1 MPIKRRPL
9 GLVLI
14 GLALWVSG
22 CATMPQSRSVE
33 TVEETSRAIHD
44 PQIATTEN
52 EALVVREAPAIS
64 PVEVVFQVHE
74 LYFRHEDIDT
84 KRDTLGN
91 LHLLVNDNCLGFVF
105 DKGQLKL
112 KSAISLRHPAN
123 ALIGYPESRPTISN
137 RTAPIGSEQMNLRL
151 SQERAHVVQGAL
163 LLYAVRRRTIAAA
176 IGYKLV
182 QRHETCDQRHS
193 RDTIVST

>member
-14 GLALWVSG
+14 GLAPWVSG
-22 CATMPQSRSVE
+22 CATMPQNQSVE
-33 TVEETSRAIHD
+33 TVEETSRAIPE
-44 PQIATTEN
+44 PQIATPEN
-52 EALVVREAPAIS
+52 EALAVREAPAIS
-64 PVEVVFQVHE
+64 PEEVVLQVHE

-84 KRDTLGN
+84 KHDTLGN
-91 LHLLVNDNCLGFVF
+91 LHLLVNHDRLGFVLG
-105 DKGQLKL
+105 KAQLQPKRT
-112 KSAISLRHPAN
+112 IPLRYLAN
-123 ALIGYPESRPTISN
+123 VRIGYPESRPPISGD
-137 RTAPIGSEQMNLRL
+137 TDPIGSEQMNLRL
-151 SQERAHVVQGAL
+151 SQERTHVVQGAL

-182 QRHETCDQRHS
+182 QWHETCDQRHS